1 MKWDENDVN
10 VNDMNVN
17 IEVEKELNL
26 KWNEMYWDLNEM
38 IDYEI

>member
-17 IEVEKELNL
+17 IEVEKQLNL
-26 KWNEMYWDLNEM
+26 KWNKMNWDLNEM

>member
-10 VNDMNVN
+10 VNDMNMN

>member
-17 IEVEKELNL
+17 IEVEKQLNL

>member
-26 KWNEMYWDLNEM
+26 KWNEMKC
-38 IDYEI
+38 IEI